1 VPDSPRGLPRRSGSL
16 TAVKMRSNLSRPCIP
31 LTVSGASTVPSGSRP
46 ARRRECA
53 IAERAYP
60 STSERWQNWQ
70 RLAPAGSLSRCS
82 VGICGSDD
90 TPLTLMDCPRPEET
104 LHKSTAR
111 RTSNSR
117 GVRFRAMTQPGLE
130 FPADGIVPWLPAFRL
145 IPIGVARS
153 GPSHKSVPLC
163 NVGYRNSPGAYSYH

>member
-1 VPDSPRGLPRRSGSL
+1 MPDSPRGLPRRSGSL

-130 FPADGIVPWLPAFRL
+130 FSSRRNCTLVACFQADPDRGGQIRSKSQISSIVQCGVQEFSRRL
-145 IPIGVARS
+145 
-153 GPSHKSVPLC
+153 
-163 NVGYRNSPGAYSYH
+163 